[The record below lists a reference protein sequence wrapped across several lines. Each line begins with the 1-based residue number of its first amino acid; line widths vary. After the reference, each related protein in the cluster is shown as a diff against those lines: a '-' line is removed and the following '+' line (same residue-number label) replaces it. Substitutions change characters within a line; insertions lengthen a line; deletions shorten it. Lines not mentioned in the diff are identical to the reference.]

1 VSKSIVRFSIDVSL
15 VDQLPLSKRNREM
28 KRLLAAVGV
37 VLVAILLMQP
47 IASAQSQF
55 ATLSG
60 TVNDPSGA
68 AVAGAKVAVK
78 VQRRASHAR
87 PRPMVMASS
96 PLLRSRGFV

>member
-1 VSKSIVRFSIDVSL
+1 
-15 VDQLPLSKRNREM
+15 
-28 KRLLAAVGV
+28 
-37 VLVAILLMQP
+37 MQP

-78 VQRRASHAR
+78 GTTSGE
-87 PRPMVMASS
+87 
-96 PLLRSRGFV
+96 SRQTETNGDGFFHLCYAPGGFV